1 MTGVTKIDAGQARA
15 GVLGLPET
23 VTAGLFDL
31 DGVLTNTA
39 AVYGK
44 ASRAVG

>member
-1 MTGVTKIDAGQARA
+1 VTGVAKIDAGQAPA

-31 DGVLTNTA
+31 DGVLLDGAN
-39 AVYGK
+39 G
-44 ASRAVG
+44 RAVG